1 MKNFVFNQPPG
12 LNNPSNFLFLFQG
25 NFYPENYPRNYP
37 EKHPQNYPRNDIKRR
52 IIPTKND
59 LKTLCFIPGNNIQ
72 TIDYDKYNKNKS
84 G

>member
-37 EKHPQNYPRNDIKRR
+37 EKHPQNYP
-52 IIPTKND
+52 
-59 LKTLCFIPGNNIQ
+59 GNE
-72 TIDYDKYNKNKS
+72 KKEENKS
-84 G
+84 HQAITGRPWK